1 MSPLQFCFLIVFFS
15 FNGYILVLSGCGMET
30 TQSPVRTCAALST
43 LVTLLDSLVCWLPLR
58 ASWRWAD
65 RWTRRSSTSPP
76 PSSQGS
82 ALTNQSCRFASPC
95 PIHILAFVHQEEIFG
110 PILPVI
116 TVSSRGEAIEFI
128 NQREKPL
135 TMYIFSTDKV
145 KVFALG
151 IP

>member
-1 MSPLQFCFLIVFFS
+1 MPIYPLVKVILFYC
-15 FNGYILVLSGCGMET
+15 YILLISGSGMGTTPNPVLT
-30 TQSPVRTCAALST
+30 FAALST
-43 LVTLLDSLVCWLPLR
+43 PATLLASQVCWLPPR
-58 ASWRWAD
+58 GSWRLAG
-65 RWTRRSSTSPP
+65 RWMRRSFTSPP